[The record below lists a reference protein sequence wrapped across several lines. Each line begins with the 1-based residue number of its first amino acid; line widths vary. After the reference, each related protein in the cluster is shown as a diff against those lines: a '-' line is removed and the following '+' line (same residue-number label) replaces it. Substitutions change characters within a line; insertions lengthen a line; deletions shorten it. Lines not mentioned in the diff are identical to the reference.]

1 LGAKSRRHFVFG
13 FFVCEKKPKFTQNNF
28 MQFRTQIPISKTNNP
43 IDYNSKVLAIGS
55 CFAENM
61 AEKFDYFKFQ
71 NATNPFGIIFNPV
84 SIEKIIERIVKQEA
98 YTEKDVFFHNERWH
112 SYEVHS
118 DLSNS
123 DRQELLETLNKAIS
137 ETNKKLK
144 EATHTII
151 TYGTSWIYRNL
162 ESDEIVANCHKVP
175 QKQFT
180 KELLSVDLI
189 SESIQSTINLIQTL
203 NPDINFIFTVSP
215 VRHIKDG
222 FAENQ
227 LSKSHLFAGLHHN
240 LQSKS
245 NNQQLG
251 YFPSYEIMMDE
262 LRDYRF
268 YAEDMLHP
276 NAVAIDYIWQRFSE
290 NYISENSISTLKEVD
305 EIQKSLRHRSF
316 NPESEQHRKF
326 LAKLQQ
332 KIKAIEDKWRHIN
345 F

>member
-1 LGAKSRRHFVFG
+1 
-13 FFVCEKKPKFTQNNF
+13 
-28 MQFRTQIPISKTNNP
+28 MQFRTQIPLSKTNNP
-43 IDYNSKVLAIGS
+43 IDYNSKVLSFGS

-61 AEKFDYFKFQ
+61 ANKFDYFKFQ
-71 NATNPFGIIFNPV
+71 NETNPFGIIFNPV
-84 SIEKIIERIVKQEA
+84 SIEKIIDRTVQEKWF
-98 YTEKDVFFHNERWH
+98 TEKDVFFHNERWH
-112 SYEVHS
+112 SFDVHS

-137 ETNKKLK
+137 ETRKQLK
-144 EATHTII
+144 EATHIII

-162 ESDEIVANCHKVP
+162 ESEQIVANCHKVP
-175 QKQFT
+175 QKQFS
-180 KELLSVDLI
+180 KELLSVDAV
-189 SESIQSTINLIQTL
+189 EKSIQNTINLIQTL
-203 NPDINFIFTVSP
+203 NSDINFIFTISP

-227 LSKSHLFAGLHHN
+227 LSKSHLFAALHQVLKTHN
-240 LQSKS
+240 S
-245 NNQQLG
+245 QLITAN

-268 YAEDMLHP
+268 YGEDMLHP
-276 NAVAIDYIWQRFSE
+276 NSVAIDYIWHKFSE
-290 NYISENSISTLKEVD
+290 NYIAENAISIMNEIE

-316 NPESEQHRKF
+316 NPESEQHKKF

-332 KIKAIEDKWRHIN
+332 RINILGEKLPHIR

>member
-1 LGAKSRRHFVFG
+1 
-13 FFVCEKKPKFTQNNF
+13 

-43 IDYNSKVLAIGS
+43 IDYNSKVISLGS

-71 NATNPFGIIFNPV
+71 NSTNPFGIIFNPV
-84 SIEKIIERIVKQEA
+84 SIEKIMSRIVKEEF
-98 YTEKDVFFHNERWH
+98 YTEKDVFFYNERWH

-137 ETNKKLK
+137 ETYKHLK
-144 EATHTII
+144 EATHIII
-151 TYGTSWIYRNL
+151 TYGTSWIYRNI

-175 QKQFT
+175 QKQFS
-180 KELLSVDLI
+180 KELLPVEVIQKSIQNTIDLI
-189 SESIQSTINLIQTL
+189 QVL
-203 NPDINFIFTVSP
+203 NPNINFIFTVSP

-227 LSKSHLFAGLHHN
+227 LSKSHLFAVVHEVLKTHN
-240 LQSKS
+240 S
-245 NNQQLG
+245 QLITHN

-268 YAEDMLHP
+268 YTEDMLHP
-276 NAVAIDYIWQRFSE
+276 NQVAIDYIWHKFSE
-290 NYISENSISTLKEVD
+290 NYISEESISTMQEVS

-316 NPESEQHRKF
+316 NPESEQHQKF

-332 KIKAIEDKWRHIN
+332 KISSMQEKWTHIK

>member
-1 LGAKSRRHFVFG
+1 
-13 FFVCEKKPKFTQNNF
+13 

-43 IDYNSKVLAIGS
+43 IDYNSKVISIGS

-71 NATNPFGIIFNPV
+71 NSTNPFGIIFNPV
-84 SIEKIIERIVKQEA
+84 SIEKIMSRIVKEEF
-98 YTEKDVFFHNERWH
+98 YTEKDVFFYNERWH

-137 ETNKKLK
+137 ETYKYLK
-144 EATHTII
+144 EATQIII
-151 TYGTSWIYRNL
+151 TYGTSWIYRNI

-175 QKQFT
+175 QKQFS
-180 KELLSVDLI
+180 KELLPVEVIQKSIQNTIDLI
-189 SESIQSTINLIQTL
+189 QVL
-203 NPDINFIFTVSP
+203 NPNINFIFTVSP

-227 LSKSHLFAGLHHN
+227 LSKSHLFAAVHEVLKTHN
-240 LQSKS
+240 S
-245 NNQQLG
+245 QLITHN

-276 NAVAIDYIWQRFSE
+276 NQVAIDYIWHKFSE
-290 NYISENSISTLKEVD
+290 NNISEESISTMQEVS

-316 NPESEQHRKF
+316 NPESEQHQKF

-332 KIKAIEDKWRHIN
+332 KISSMQEKWTHIK